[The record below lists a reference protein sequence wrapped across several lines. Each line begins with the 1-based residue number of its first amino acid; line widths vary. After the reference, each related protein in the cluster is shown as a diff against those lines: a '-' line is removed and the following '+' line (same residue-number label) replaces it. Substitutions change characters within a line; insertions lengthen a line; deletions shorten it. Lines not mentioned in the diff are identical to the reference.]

1 MTNAAP
7 EALIF
12 PDTVTHNEASG
23 CLDLLRSGAQSWQ
36 GNDVRI
42 DASALNKFDSS
53 ALAVLLQ
60 IKREVQSL
68 GKNLTILGLPKQLQE
83 LANLYGIQSVLE
95 NWSRLNKA
103 TNNHQ
108 LRKWNDRWRAQIH
121 HHDWIAMRPYCAR
134 GWWAALVCHHRFICV
149 WWQTLDST
157 TSASLC
163 HLG

>member
-1 MTNAAP
+1 MTEAMTNAAP

-23 CLDLLRSGAQSWQ
+23 CLDLLRSGAQSWH

-95 NWSRLNKA
+95 N
-103 TNNHQ
+103 
-108 LRKWNDRWRAQIH
+108 
-121 HHDWIAMRPYCAR
+121 
-134 GWWAALVCHHRFICV
+134 
-149 WWQTLDST
+149 
-157 TSASLC
+157 
-163 HLG
+163 